1 MIIAPAVEAADTPC
15 IPLTLVAPAKT
26 IPFVVDVAEKPTD
39 VLVPTAASTD
49 TDVTVKKASV
59 VVTVFALGPTLVSVT
74 ASPFSSVP
82 VIVKLTPEIFP
93 AEVKVTVVAMF
104 DPSLTE
110 LDVNVK
116 SPAPAVVCKAATAAV
131 SAETALNIFACI
143 LVLDIL
149 SPN

>member
-1 MIIAPAVEAADTPC
+1 
-15 IPLTLVAPAKT
+15 
-26 IPFVVDVAEKPTD
+26 
-39 VLVPTAASTD
+39 
-49 TDVTVKKASV
+49 V
-59 VVTVFALGPTLVSVT
+59 VVTVFALGPVLVSVT

-93 AEVKVTVVAMF
+93 PEVKVTVVAMF

-110 LDVNVK
+110 LDVKLK

-131 SAETALNIFACI
+131 LAETALNIFDCI
-143 LVLDIL
+143 LELPIF